1 MGLLAQF
8 AQIGAQIGISALI
21 PGSQFLG
28 FAAGGFT
35 GGAPGQPRGIVH
47 GNEFVF
53 NDKAVSALGLGRL
66 ERMHQAAQAG
76 NTSNTV
82 NVTVNAG
89 SGDATQIAGI
99 TADAVGAK
107 MRELQTTN
115 RGSLYTAAPQKYRR

>member
-1 MGLLAQF
+1 M
-8 AQIGAQIGISALI
+8 
-21 PGSQFLG
+21 
-28 FAAGGFT
+28 
-35 GGAPGQPRGIVH
+35 PGQPRGIVH

-66 ERMHQAAQAG
+66 ERMHQVAQAG
-76 NTSNTV
+76 STSNTV

-107 MRELQTTN
+107 MRELHTTN
-115 RGSLYTAAPQKYRR
+115 RGGLYTVAPQKYRR